1 MIRYFISTQDIS
13 ILSNRN
19 GNKTIFLEVQLLSFL
34 TQSPVR
40 PVRIYQHNQ
49 LRLCS
54 MLLLCLDVLFS
65 QASTVVYSP
74 VSLLFPIAG
83 GLSVTDHVTMS
94 EESKHPLIS
103 YSSKNDFFL
112 IGTANINHFF
122 LFATI
127 VNNFI
132 IFIYNYFS
140 RFGDA
145 NIETFF
151 QIPIV
156 VNNFCFLLISTLI
169 SQDLC
174 KT

>member
-1 MIRYFISTQDIS
+1 M
-13 ILSNRN
+13 
-19 GNKTIFLEVQLLSFL
+19 
-34 TQSPVR
+34 
-40 PVRIYQHNQ
+40 QHVA
-49 LRLCS
+49 S
-54 MLLLCLDVLFS
+54 MLRCLVFTSEYRCSFS
-65 QASTVVYSP
+65 GISFIP
-74 VSLLFPIAG
+74 HCW

-132 IFIYNYFS
+132 IFIYNCFS

-156 VNNFCFLLISTLI
+156 VNNFCFLLISTLVNYPPTPEAMGWA
-169 SQDLC
+169 SEVS
-174 KT
+174 TPTNVGSSFRV